1 MLVRLLLHSLLILSA
16 SICAFGGNIRGTV
29 IDAVTKE
36 PLIGA
41 TISIKE
47 LKQGAAA
54 ELDGSFQLK
63 NLKNGTYTAVCTF
76 LGYVAQEQKITIKDG
91 AAATLNF
98 ALQEDKKQLSE
109 VVVRG
114 SFEKESDESAR
125 SFERK
130 AENVTNVVSA
140 KTIQIS
146 PDITVANV
154 IQRVSGISIERNSN
168 GDGQHAILRGMD
180 KRYNYTLV
188 NGVKIPSP
196 DNKYRYVPLDI
207 FPAELLDRLEVTKS
221 LTPNMEG
228 DAVGGAI
235 NLVMKNAPDRL
246 YVSANLATG
255 FSELFANQA
264 YTSFNSKSINPKSP
278 YEQNGE
284 SYNATVADFPSN
296 RVDFKRGTPPP
307 NLVGGLAVGNRFL
320 GGRLGVIVAGSYQN
334 TYRGSNSLFFSSDNV
349 GTENSAT
356 LKNMGERN
364 FSEQQQR
371 YGLHAKTDFKLN
383 NRHSFQW
390 YNAFLSLTN
399 LQMRETK
406 GTELSFGY
414 QPQLGNANLSFGNR
428 ARLTKQTIFNSTLQG
443 EHLLGNEA
451 KVQWSAVYSVA
462 TNALP
467 DNTSLS
473 LLGAK
478 TNFQDKITYASS
490 MNRRWERNSD
500 ADLAAY
506 LNFTQNLKIA
516 STRLELSVGGLYRH
530 KTRSNFFNSY
540 NFVPV
545 NAFTTFGQDF
555 QDYTGISW
563 RLLNPRGAVATALSY
578 DATEDIAAGYGQFK
592 FEVFKTQ
599 FVGGLR
605 AEHTNQ
611 GYAMLFPIGEDRPTG
626 SQVYTD
632 LLPSLNVKYMPRPNH
647 NLRASYFR
655 SLNRPG
661 FFEIVP
667 YRVVNEEFTERGN
680 PDLKRAIADNLD
692 LRYEF
697 FPRPNE
703 QFMAGIFYKSIQNPI
718 EYTLQPDALRGQ
730 DIYYTPGNFGNAT
743 NFGLELDAIK
753 YYRRWGVKANYTF
766 TNSSITTAK
775 TVRIRDE
782 NGNLKAIQQNQTR
795 PLYGQSRHIA
805 NLTLLY
811 KDAQRGWDA
820 QVAAS
825 YTGKRI
831 NTVSQFL
838 ENDLWQ
844 AGFVQMDAS
853 VEKSFKNK
861 ITIFLKANNLLNTP
875 SLVFIQ
881 NTNPKNAD
889 VPNQPDATQTLIR
902 RDFYQRSYLLGL
914 RYRL

>member
-1 MLVRLLLHSLLILSA
+1 MTRLLLATIFSFFLSV
-16 SICAFGGNIRGTV
+16 CAFGGNIKGSV
-29 IDAVTKE
+29 LDATTKE
-36 PLIGA
+36 ALIGA
-41 TISIKE
+41 TISVKE
-47 LKQGAAA
+47 IKQGAAA
-54 ELDGSFQLK
+54 ELDGSFQIK
-63 NLKNGTYTAVCTF
+63 NLKIGNYTVVCSF
-76 LGYVAQEQKITIKDG
+76 LGYVAQEQKITVKEG
-91 AAATLNF
+91 ATTTVNF
-98 ALQEDKKQLSE
+98 LLIEDKKQLSE
-109 VVVRG
+109 VVVKG

-125 SFERK
+125 SFERR
-130 AENVTNVVSA
+130 AENLVNVVSA

-255 FSELFANQA
+255 FSELFTNQS
-264 YTSFNSKSINPKSP
+264 YTSFNSKSINFKSP
-278 YEQNGE
+278 YEQNGDT
-284 SYNATVADFPSN
+284 YNATVGDFPAN
-296 RVDFKRGTPPP
+296 RVDFKRGMPPP
-307 NLVGGLAVGNRFL
+307 NLVGGLALGNRFL
-320 GGRLGVIVAGSYQN
+320 DGRLGVIVAGSYQN

-356 LKNMGERN
+356 LKTMSERQ

-371 YGLHAKTDFKLN
+371 YGLHAKADFKLN
-383 NRHSFQW
+383 SRHSFQW
-390 YNAFLSLTN
+390 YNAFLN
-399 LQMRETK
+399 LSNVQTRETK
-406 GTELSFGY
+406 DTQLSFGY

-428 ARLTKQTIFNSTLQG
+428 ARLTKQTILNSTLQG
-443 EHLLGNEA
+443 EHLLGNDS
-451 KVQWSAVYSVA
+451 KIQWSAVYSLA
-462 TNALP
+462 TNDLP
-467 DNTSLS
+467 DNTSLT

-478 TNFQDKITYASS
+478 TDFQDKITYASS
-490 MNRRWERNSD
+490 MNRRWEHNSD
-500 ADLAAY
+500 SDLAAY
-506 LNFTQNLKIA
+506 LNFTQNVKVGG
-516 STRLELSVGGLYRH
+516 TRLELMAGGLYRY
-530 KTRSNFFNSY
+530 KTRTNFFNSY

-555 QDYTGISW
+555 QNYPDINW
-563 RLLNPRGAVATALSY
+563 RLLNPRGSVATALSY
-578 DATEDIAAGYGQFK
+578 DATEKIAAGYGQFK

-605 AEHTNQ
+605 VEATDQ

-647 NLRASYFR
+647 NVRASYFR

-680 PDLKRAIADNLD
+680 PDLKRALADNLD

-703 QFMAGIFYKSIQNPI
+703 QFMVGLFYKSIQNPI

-743 NFGLELDAIK
+743 NYGLEIDAIK
-753 YYRRWGVKANYTF
+753 YYHRWGLKGNYTF
-766 TNSSITTAK
+766 TSSSITTSK

-782 NGNLKAIQQNQTR
+782 NGNLKAIQQSQTR

-861 ITIFLKANNLLNTP
+861 ITVFLKATNLLNTP

-914 RYRL
+914 RYKL